1 MQMKAYTNEREE
13 LDFEECAGCGEEK
26 QCRKVGRQYI
36 CAECEHDAW
45 LDHCEAEYK
54 AKKED

>member
-1 MQMKAYTNEREE
+1 MKAYTNEREE

-45 LDHCEAEYK
+45 LDHCEDVRKEQ
-54 AKKED
+54 KED